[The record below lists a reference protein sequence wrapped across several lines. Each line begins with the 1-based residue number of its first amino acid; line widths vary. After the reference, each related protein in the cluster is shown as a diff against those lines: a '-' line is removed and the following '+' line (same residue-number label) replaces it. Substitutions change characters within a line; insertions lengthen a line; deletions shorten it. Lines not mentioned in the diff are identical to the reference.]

1 MTFMVA
7 ALMSLAA
14 TAQTAGGTEPEGQLL
29 PNMEYCSKGMVPDY
43 TTQQITRFDQT
54 GAIAHVVR
62 QGNKFYVQDP
72 ISHYRVGVWMEGE
85 LSADGTQ
92 VVFHLPQVFTTE
104 QNVTYYLNRMVQSGQ
119 SLRFDATQNDLV
131 FSYAD
136 GVLTQT
142 DGGYLSITNAAGRT
156 TSYVE
161 YDISI
166 RPVGQSVVL
175 PPADA
180 EHRTYMVSYESDGAP
195 LTKTIDVAF
204 SGSEVYIAN
213 PTGAKD
219 SWIHGTIDGDRILC
233 PNGQFLG
240 ADESLGFYVYMKAAE
255 GSIEIIN
262 IPGFGD
268 FPVSNIKLTDDEAI
282 VFNYNAADGTFAT
295 DQMFLVNASAEKL
308 ADQHYDF
315 GKAAFTPYQEV
326 AATPA
331 DPEVVSCS
339 GIIDEYGFG
348 LFAINMP
355 ATDTQGNYINQE
367 NMYYNVYMD
376 DKILQSP
383 AGETDIPY
391 NYTDGYYIR
400 VSGMSHTYL
409 YTTPIT
415 QRIGVQVF
423 YRVGDV
429 VNSSQLVW
437 YDVNSADG
445 VLPALAQ
452 QPAGRVEYFDVSGR
466 RLDAASAR
474 GLVVRRTT
482 LADGTRRV
490 EKVCLKP

>member
-1 MTFMVA
+1 
-7 ALMSLAA
+7 
-14 TAQTAGGTEPEGQLL
+14 
-29 PNMEYCSKGMVPDY
+29 
-43 TTQQITRFDQT
+43 
-54 GAIAHVVR
+54 
-62 QGNKFYVQDP
+62 
-72 ISHYRVGVWMEGE
+72 
-85 LSADGTQ
+85 
-92 VVFHLPQVFTTE
+92 
-104 QNVTYYLNRMVQSGQ
+104 
-119 SLRFDATQNDLV
+119 
-131 FSYAD
+131 
-136 GVLTQT
+136 
-142 DGGYLSITNAAGRT
+142 
-156 TSYVE
+156 
-161 YDISI
+161 
-166 RPVGQSVVL
+166 
-175 PPADA
+175 
-180 EHRTYMVSYESDGAP
+180 
-195 LTKTIDVAF
+195 
-204 SGSEVYIAN
+204 
-213 PTGAKD
+213 
-219 SWIHGTIDGDRILC
+219 
-233 PNGQFLG
+233 
-240 ADESLGFYVYMKAAE
+240 
-255 GSIEIIN
+255 
-262 IPGFGD
+262 
-268 FPVSNIKLTDDEAI
+268 
-282 VFNYNAADGTFAT
+282 
-295 DQMFLVNASAEKL
+295 
-308 ADQHYDF
+308 
-315 GKAAFTPYQEV
+315 V

-445 VLPALAQ
+445 VSPALAQ